1 MNGMYTANATNNNA
15 TNKKVRGFLFVNFI
29 SLIIRLRL
37 LRLMKE
43 SDLIKE
49 FTADGLPLELSKI
62 KKIKLANGENI
73 VSEITKKQ
81 RTILDALHLCA

>member
-1 MNGMYTANATNNNA
+1 MKHDLLTIPLNAR
-15 TNKKVRGFLFVNFI
+15 KESSVRGFLFVNFI

-43 SDLIKE
+43 SDLIKD
-49 FTADGLPLELSKI
+49 FTADSLLLELSKI
-62 KKIKLANGENI
+62 KKIQLANGEII

-81 RTILDALHLCA
+81 RTILDALHICA

>member
-1 MNGMYTANATNNNA
+1 MDRVAF
-15 TNKKVRGFLFVNFI
+15 VRNPNYSFSCRTLFINFI
-29 SLIIRLRL
+29 GLIIRLRL

-43 SDLIKE
+43 SDLIKD
-49 FTADGLPLELSKI
+49 FTVDGLLLELLKI
-62 KKIKLANGENI
+62 KKIQLVNGEII